1 MDSSAYLSTMLIS
14 LVHNFSIGV
23 SERSSCSPDSTQMT
37 NTSVTHYV
45 SPVTHYVF
53 PCHSLCISFQVL
65 GGLNYWLDI
74 VEQEMN
80 ETAVG
85 KHNFHLREHAKVC
98 REVDIYL
105 KIFHVI
111 LEDMVDEVVYIIYIV
126 IYFLRITKISRN
138 L

>member
-1 MDSSAYLSTMLIS
+1 M
-14 LVHNFSIGV
+14 
-23 SERSSCSPDSTQMT
+23 C
-37 NTSVTHYV
+37 

-98 REVDIYL
+98 REVDNYL

-126 IYFLRITKISRN
+126 IYFCALPKFRGICDFLSLTVVSI
-138 L
+138 LCWMLLI